1 MLPNHLS
8 TSLTKDA
15 VFASDRRADVSV
27 EMNEPI
33 AEMLGDEAAAIADYL
48 TKAGAALLQ
57 PYPCNSIQ
65 FCISRV
71 ITDADHIIRQ
81 DVRVS
86 EAYVGPS
93 LELGLKNVMSSAANW
108 LQAFQPAAFI
118 IANVKHKPTTDLPKM
133 ARKRHRLTWWR
144 SDD

>member
-1 MLPNHLS
+1 
-8 TSLTKDA
+8 
-15 VFASDRRADVSV
+15 
-27 EMNEPI
+27 MNEPI
-33 AEMLGDEAAAIADYL
+33 AEMLGDEATAIADYL

-93 LELGLKNVMSSAANW
+93 LELGLKNVMTSAANW

-133 ARKRHRLTWWR
+133 ARKRHRLKWWR

>member
-1 MLPNHLS
+1 MLFEL
-8 TSLTKDA
+8 SLTPNA

-27 EMNEPI
+27 EINAPI
-33 AEMLGDEAAAIADYL
+33 AEGLGDEATAIADYL

-57 PYPCNSIQ
+57 PYPHNSIQ

-81 DVRVS
+81 DVRLS
-86 EAYVGPS
+86 EAYVAPT
-93 LELGLKNVMSSAANW
+93 LEIGLKNVMTSAANW
-108 LQAFQPAAFI
+108 LQAFDAMAFI
-118 IANVKHKPTTDLPKM
+118 TASVTHNPNAISPKM